1 MFFRIFD
8 AIGKKFGD
16 EKPPSDLGDPLEFE
30 SGPFLDYAISWV
42 YVSLKRSI
50 LSLMLAVTNFFPV
63 IQKTAN
69 PQRLQNESR

>member
-16 EKPPSDLGDPLEFE
+16 EKPPSDLGDPLDFE

-42 YVSLKRSI
+42 YVSFNSKS
-50 LSLMLAVTNFFPV
+50 
-63 IQKTAN
+63 
-69 PQRLQNESR
+69 RLDVNS